1 MLIHVTA
8 VSRWLWT
15 LRVCRSVWLTDGC
28 LSTVTLRL
36 PFILSSHSHAAVNQ
50 TVWFCF
56 VVMSVFYSRLGP
68 TKPRVNTSCPRQWLW
83 PSGTSSYLHTFYLP
97 VPLIS
102 RSDCPSIFP
111 YLPAV
116 ALCFISFMCGSHQTL
131 APDWFSCE
139 QGCSGG
145 PGTSSVGFEDPSR
158 PLHCP
163 SHPDHF
169 KDPVPPLGLGGW
181 NVLNSPKYRH
191 IFWSK
196 YFCSSNSSDKSG
208 WSIKVIITSQCF
220 SVLKNLCRSLSL
232 SVP

>member
-1 MLIHVTA
+1 MLIHVTG
-8 VSRWLWT
+8 VSRRQREDAPTRWLWT
-15 LRVCRSVWLTDGC
+15 LRVCRSVWRTDGC
-28 LSTVTLRL
+28 LRCATLRL

-50 TVWFCF
+50 AVWFFFLC
-56 VVMSVFYSRLGP
+56 VMSVFYSWLGP
-68 TKPRVNTSCPRQWLW
+68 SKPRVDTSCPRQWPW

-102 RSDCPSIFP
+102 RSDCASIFP

-145 PGTSSVGFEDPSR
+145 PGTSSAGFEDPSR

-163 SHPDHF
+163 PHPDHL

-181 NVLNSPKYRH
+181 NVLNFQKYRS
-191 IFWSK
+191 IFWSQ
-196 YFCSSNSSDKSG
+196 YFDPSNSS
-208 WSIKVIITSQCF
+208 
-220 SVLKNLCRSLSL
+220 L
-232 SVP
+232 